1 MAHRARRWSCCDAT
15 STLPWGKDGCR
26 TRAHAPPLQGDAGAL
41 AAAAA
46 LRDGEVSELA
56 ELDAE
61 LAVVGGERGVVA
73 TAARAQSKQ
82 LRAIEGAL
90 KKDRDVVARFQAMG
104 LSS

>member
-1 MAHRARRWSCCDAT
+1 
-15 STLPWGKDGCR
+15 
-26 TRAHAPPLQGDAGAL
+26 LQGDAGVL

-46 LRDGEVSELA
+46 LRDGEAAELA

-61 LAVVGGERGVVA
+61 LAVAGGEQGVVA
-73 TAARAQSKQ
+73 TAARTQSKQ

-90 KKDRDVVARFQAMG
+90 KKDRDVVARFRAMG